1 MPAML
6 MSIQVSVKLITPVV
20 EGQARK
26 VLKGQRVAG
35 KDSSACLLGGALGNT
50 PGGNSRGTQGYR
62 FQTKLK

>member
-1 MPAML
+1 ML

-20 EGQARK
+20 EDQTRK

-35 KDSSACLLGGALGNT
+35 KDSSFACLLGDALGNT